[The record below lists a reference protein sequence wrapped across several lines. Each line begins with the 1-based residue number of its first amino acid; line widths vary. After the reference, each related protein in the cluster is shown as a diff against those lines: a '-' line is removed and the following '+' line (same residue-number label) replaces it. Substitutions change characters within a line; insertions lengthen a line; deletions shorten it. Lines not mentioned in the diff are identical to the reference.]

1 MDIDVKPI
9 MKKIFLKLKKGPLYR
24 LITTNRPFSVSH
36 IFTTYDIAK
45 S

>member
-24 LITTNRPFSVSH
+24 QIVKGKHFSVSH